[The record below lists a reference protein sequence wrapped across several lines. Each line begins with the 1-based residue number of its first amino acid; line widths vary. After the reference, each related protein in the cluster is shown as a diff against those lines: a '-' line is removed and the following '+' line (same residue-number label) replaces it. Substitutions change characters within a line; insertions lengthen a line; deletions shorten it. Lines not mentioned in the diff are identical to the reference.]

1 MHPGAT
7 LSLKSSLVILL
18 TVASISCGAAHR
30 EAEQNSSNQPE
41 ISSIEDSGK
50 RLSGDYDVKS
60 VEDDYAKKTTQGAVR
75 TTFRFKEDGTF
86 TIERELRGSV
96 SSVEEGAYI
105 IGKQSELVLY
115 IEKAGGDLR
124 SDARMVRYLISAQ
137 SDDSMK
143 LQSNPSTVLV
153 LQKR

>member
-7 LSLKSSLVILL
+7 LLLKSSFVVLL
-18 TVASISCGAAHR
+18 TVVSISCGAAHR
-30 EAEQNSSNQPE
+30 EAGQDSLNPSEVV
-41 ISSIEDSGK
+41 SIEDSGK

-60 VEDDYAKKTTQGAVR
+60 VEDDYAKKTAQGAVR

-86 TIERELRGSV
+86 TIERELRGSR
-96 SSVEEGAYI
+96 SSLEEGSYI
-105 IGKQSELVLY
+105 IGHQSELVLY

-124 SDARMVRYLISAQ
+124 SEAREVRYLMSDQ

-143 LQSNPSTVLV
+143 LQSSPSTVLL

>member
-1 MHPGAT
+1 
-7 LSLKSSLVILL
+7 IL
-18 TVASISCGAAHR
+18 
-30 EAEQNSSNQPE
+30 
-41 ISSIEDSGK
+41 SIEDSGK

-137 SDDSMK
+137 SDDSLK
-143 LQSNPSTVLV
+143 LQSSPSTVLV

>member
-1 MHPGAT
+1 MQRSAT
-7 LSLKSSLVILL
+7 LLLKSSFVILL
-18 TVASISCGAAHR
+18 TFASISCGVAHR
-30 EAEQNSSNQPE
+30 EAEQNSLNQSE
-41 ISSIEDSGK
+41 IVSIEDSGK
-50 RLSGDYDVKS
+50 KLSGDYDVKS

-86 TIERELRGSV
+86 TIERELRG
-96 SSVEEGAYI
+96 VEEGAYI
-105 IGKQSELVLY
+105 IGRQSELVLY

-124 SDARMVRYLISAQ
+124 SDARVVRYLISDQ

-143 LQSNPSTVLV
+143 LQSSPSTVLV